1 MTKIRPSAHL
11 RLAPGTRLL
20 AVVIAAAIA
29 TVIAPAPAR
38 AQVQVYGTIDVGF
51 GRLANQAPGA
61 PTTGVTTVTGVH
73 SGALQTSHLGFRG
86 SEDLGGGL
94 KAAFAIESF
103 LRVDTGAP
111 GRFDASPAQGADPFW
126 SRSAWVGLSGGFG
139 ELRLGNNANPL
150 WISMLQT
157 NALGGNSV
165 FSPSFRQLYNGGTR
179 GRSEI
184 DTSVV
189 NSVSYQTPTI
199 GGVQALLAVQ
209 VGEGRGAR
217 YNVVGHI
224 GFRDGP
230 VHVAMAVQSARH
242 SPPPDNTLTA
252 QQDMVLVGG
261 SYNAGL
267 VRLFG
272 QYTTVDNVT
281 NKSRLP
287 HFGATVPL
295 AGGTVQFSTGRDR
308 NKVVATGVTTV
319 RTTTSAGYVY
329 PLSKRTD
336 LYGFL
341 MSETFPVVGPANRQG
356 HSAVVGV
363 RHAF

>member
-1 MTKIRPSAHL
+1 MKTFRPVAARSPLAMA
-11 RLAPGTRLL
+11 RLCVAL
-20 AVVIAAAIA
+20 IAAAGGA
-29 TVIAPAPAR
+29 AAHG
-38 AQVQVYGTIDVGF
+38 QVQVYGTIDVGV
-51 GRLANQAPGA
+51 GRLSNQNPGA
-61 PTTGVTTVTGVH
+61 PTTAVTAVNGVH
-73 SGALQTSHLGFRG
+73 NGALQTSYLGLRG

-94 KAAFAIESF
+94 KASFAIEAF
-103 LRVDTGAP
+103 LRADNGAN

-126 SRSAWVGLSGGFG
+126 SRSAWVGVSGGFG
-139 ELRLGNNANPL
+139 DLRLGNNANPL
-150 WISMLQT
+150 WVSMLQT
-157 NALGGNSV
+157 NALGANSV
-165 FSPSFRQLYNGGTR
+165 FSPSFRQLYNGGAR

-184 DTSVV
+184 DTSMV
-189 NSVSYQTPTI
+189 NSVVYQTPNL
-199 GGVQALLAVQ
+199 GGVQAVLAVQ
-209 VGEGRGAR
+209 AGEGRGTR
-217 YNVVGHI
+217 YNHAAHI
-224 GFRDGP
+224 GYRDGP
-230 VHVAMAVQSARH
+230 LHVTLALQSARH

-252 QQDMVLVGG
+252 RQDRVLVGG
-261 SYNAGL
+261 SYNFGP
-267 VRLFG
+267 VRVFG

-308 NKVVATGVTTV
+308 NKVVATGATTV

-341 MSETFPVVGPANRQG
+341 MSEKFPVVGPANNQG
-356 HSAVVGV
+356 NSAIVGV